1 MPVRGRRQGAGAGT
15 RTSRLSIRH
24 APECITKARV
34 SAKRTTTTK
43 PLTTNTPHE
52 PSQPTA
58 CYVAESSP
66 APYTNA
72 GVDVALAN
80 VIGATFFAVLVL
92 FGFYAVYR
100 GFQSRERA
108 KRRIASDIIRVLKE
122 DEERAVKYKV
132 LQLTQPGGEVA
143 AAMRCRDEEQV
154 PGAPGGPTVNDDV
167 NAVNEGLMASLQ
179 IQVEIHEARTARH
192 RARVMCGLAVCINA
206 AIERMRGR
214 RSGGGGGRRDLS
226 ERFGSLS
233 LDELMLVQHRLRRR
247 QEQQMRLDTLRFQRT
262 QAPVSVVVENP

>member
-1 MPVRGRRQGAGAGT
+1 M
-15 RTSRLSIRH
+15 
-24 APECITKARV
+24 

-143 AAMRCRDEEQV
+143 AAMRCRDEEQS
-154 PGAPGGPTVNDDV
+154 PNAPGGPTVDADV
-167 NAVNEGLMASLQ
+167 EAVNEGLMASLQ
-179 IQVEIHEARTARH
+179 IQGDPRGTDGEAPRAGDV
-192 RARVMCGLAVCINA
+192 RARAVYQRGDREDA
-206 AIERMRGR
+206 WEERRPGR
-214 RSGGGGGRRDLS
+214 RAARL
-226 ERFGSLS
+226 ERAVRFFVFG
-233 LDELMLVQHRLRRR
+233 
-247 QEQQMRLDTLRFQRT
+247 
-262 QAPVSVVVENP
+262 

>member
-1 MPVRGRRQGAGAGT
+1 
-15 RTSRLSIRH
+15 
-24 APECITKARV
+24 
-34 SAKRTTTTK
+34 
-43 PLTTNTPHE
+43 
-52 PSQPTA
+52 
-58 CYVAESSP
+58 
-66 APYTNA
+66 
-72 GVDVALAN
+72 VDVALAN
-80 VIGATFFAVLVL
+80 VIGATFFAVLVM

-143 AAMRCRDEEQV
+143 AAMRCRDEEQS
-154 PGAPGGPTVNDDV
+154 PDAPGGPTVDDV
-167 NAVNEGLMASLQ
+167 EAVEEGLMASLQ

-192 RARVMCGLAVCINA
+192 RARVMCGIAVCINA

-214 RSGGGGGRRDLS
+214 SGGGRGGGRRDLS

-247 QEQQMRLDTLRFQRT
+247 QEQQMRLDTLSFQRT

>member
-1 MPVRGRRQGAGAGT
+1 M
-15 RTSRLSIRH
+15 
-24 APECITKARV
+24 

-154 PGAPGGPTVNDDV
+154 PGAPGGPTVDDDV
-167 NAVNEGLMASLQ
+167 GGERGPHG
-179 IQVEIHEARTARH
+179 EFTDPGGDPRGTDGEAPRAGDVRPRCVYQRGDREDAREEERRGW
-192 RARVMCGLAVCINA
+192 RAA
-206 AIERMRGR
+206 
-214 RSGGGGGRRDLS
+214 
-226 ERFGSLS
+226 
-233 LDELMLVQHRLRRR
+233 
-247 QEQQMRLDTLRFQRT
+247 
-262 QAPVSVVVENP
+262 

>member
-1 MPVRGRRQGAGAGT
+1 M
-15 RTSRLSIRH
+15 
-24 APECITKARV
+24 
-34 SAKRTTTTK
+34 
-43 PLTTNTPHE
+43 
-52 PSQPTA
+52 
-58 CYVAESSP
+58 
-66 APYTNA
+66 
-72 GVDVALAN
+72 DVALAN
-80 VIGATFFAVLVL
+80 VIGATFFAVLVM

-143 AAMRCRDEEQV
+143 AAMRCRDEEQS
-154 PGAPGGPTVNDDV
+154 PDAPGGPTVDDV
-167 NAVNEGLMASLQ
+167 EAVEEGLMASLQ
-179 IQVEIHEARTARH
+179 IQVEIHEARTARQ

-214 RSGGGGGRRDLS
+214 SGGGGRRDLS

>member
-1 MPVRGRRQGAGAGT
+1 
-15 RTSRLSIRH
+15 
-24 APECITKARV
+24 V

-100 GFQSRERA
+100 SFQSRERA

-143 AAMRCRDEEQV
+143 AAMRCRDEEQS
-154 PGAPGGPTVNDDV
+154 PNAPGGPTVE
-167 NAVNEGLMASLQ
+167 AVNEGLMASLQ

-192 RARVMCGLAVCINA
+192 RARVMCGLALCINA

-214 RSGGGGGRRDLS
+214 SGGRGGGRRDLS

>member
-1 MPVRGRRQGAGAGT
+1 MGDSSREARCEAWEDEQRRLDESWVSTPCPCVDDAK
-15 RTSRLSIRH
+15 
-24 APECITKARV
+24 APG
-34 SAKRTTTTK
+34 
-43 PLTTNTPHE
+43 
-52 PSQPTA
+52 QPTA

-143 AAMRCRDEEQV
+143 AALRMGSDSNFGV
-154 PGAPGGPTVNDDV
+154 
-167 NAVNEGLMASLQ
+167 
-179 IQVEIHEARTARH
+179 
-192 RARVMCGLAVCINA
+192 ARVPPCTVTP
-206 AIERMRGR
+206 
-214 RSGGGGGRRDLS
+214 S
-226 ERFGSLS
+226 
-233 LDELMLVQHRLRRR
+233 
-247 QEQQMRLDTLRFQRT
+247 T
-262 QAPVSVVVENP
+262 VSSSSSCS